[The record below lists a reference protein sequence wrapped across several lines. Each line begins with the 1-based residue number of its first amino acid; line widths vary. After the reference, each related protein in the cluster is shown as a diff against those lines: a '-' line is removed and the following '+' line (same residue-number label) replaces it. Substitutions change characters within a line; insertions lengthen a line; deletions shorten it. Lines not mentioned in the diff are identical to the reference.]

1 LKETREIQR
10 KQNTSC
16 GHEGLTR
23 EVGVEPRGNA
33 KALSKSA
40 TFERRRNGDQKD
52 EEELLERILSRDN
65 LNLAYQKVKANKGS
79 HGVDGMTVDKLLIH
93 LKQHGEELRQSL
105 LLGDYEPQPVRRVE
119 IPKPDG
125 GVRLLGIPTVVD
137 RVIQQ
142 AIAQELT
149 KIFDPGFSENSYG
162 FRPGKSAH
170 QAVIAA
176 RGHIEQGNSWTV
188 DIDLEKFFDKVNHKK
203 LMELVGRKVKD
214 KRVLKLISGYL
225 ESGIMMNGVKV
236 KSEEGTPQGGP
247 LSPLLANIML
257 DDLDKEL
264 EKRGHKY
271 CRYADDCNIY
281 VRSQKAGERV
291 MEGISHFIEDTLK
304 LKINRKKSAV
314 DRPSRRKFLGFSF
327 YKREGEM
334 RNYIPQKPI
343 QRFKNKVKDIT
354 ARSNGRSMEERQE
367 RLNWLISGWV
377 NYFRIADMKSL
388 ATKLDMWIR
397 RRIRMCYWKQWKKV
411 GARYNNLIKLGIDKW
426 KAWEYANTRKGC
438 WRIAGSYVLD
448 KSLTNKYLEEE
459 GFLTLTIV
467 LSEC

>member
-1 LKETREIQR
+1 
-10 KQNTSC
+10 
-16 GHEGLTR
+16 
-23 EVGVEPRGNA
+23 V
-33 KALSKSA
+33 KALSKSPA
-40 TFERRRNGDQKD
+40 SERRRNGKQGD
-52 EEELLERILSRDN
+52 EGRLLERILDKNN
-65 LNLAYQKVKANKGS
+65 LNLAYEKVKGNKGS
-79 HGVDGMTVDKLLIH
+79 HGVDGMTVDELLPH
-93 LKQHGEELRQSL
+93 LKQHGEELRQSIL
-105 LLGDYEPQPVRRVE
+105 KGDYEPQPVRRVE

-149 KIFDPGFSENSYG
+149 QIFDPGFSENSYG

-176 RGHIEQGNSWTV
+176 RRHIEQGYSWTV

-203 LMELVGRKVKD
+203 LRSLVGRKVKD
-214 KRVLKLISGYL
+214 ERVLRLISRYL

-264 EKRGHKY
+264 EKRGHKA

-281 VRSQKAGERV
+281 VKSRKAGERV
-291 MEGISHFIEDTLK
+291 MEGISRFIENVLK
-304 LKINRKKSAV
+304 LKINCKKSAV
-314 DRPSRRKFLGFSF
+314 DRPSKRKFLGFSF
-327 YKREGEM
+327 YKSKGKV
-334 RNYIPQKPI
+334 RNYIPRKPI
-343 QRFKNKVKDIT
+343 LRFKAKVKEIT
-354 ARSNGRSMEERQE
+354 ARSKGVDMQTRQD
-367 RLNWLISGWV
+367 RLNWLITGWV
-377 NYFRIADMKSL
+377 NYFRIADMKGI
-388 ATKLDMWIR
+388 ATELDMWIR

-411 GARYNNLIKLGIDKW
+411 GARHDNLVKLGIPNG

-438 WRIAGSYVLD
+438 WRIAGSYILD
-448 KSLTNKYLEEE
+448 KSLTNKYLEGE
-459 GFLTLTIV
+459 GFLSLSIV
-467 LSEC
+467 LSEG